1 MPIKKTRARIGP
13 NEELQVCR
21 YALEFRAMQRT
32 KLAEKIQSEVHWSGK
47 PPEIEV
53 LERKISYYR
62 KHAIDDPEDKPWSMA
77 TIDEYPV
84 PPQAIPA
91 ILACW
96 KQCFQDDTVLTIREA
111 KWISRLYALM
121 AEEVRQDFVWRH
133 GVKWLDS
140 EPSHNDKLSTES
152 HPDQSFQRGRKT
164 QTESPFQVEEGASG
178 AIECPK
184 CQSPIGIGPESRRAI
199 CVGCRT
205 EFEIARIPAES
216 EQSETV
222 CKGTS
227 VTKNISP
234 IIGNARELYRYAKGY
249 AHLEI
254 IYDLIGQP
262 FDSTVMDKLLVRTG
276 FQIPNLDEPDSWLP
290 YLALGIKDSKELKEK
305 IRRAINER
313 AHNEEG

>member
-1 MPIKKTRARIGP
+1 MMTKRERAWIGD
-13 NEELQVCR
+13 EQEFQICR
-21 YALEFRAMQRT
+21 YTLEFRNMKRT
-32 KLAEKIQSEVHWSGK
+32 RLAEKIQNEVRWPGK
-47 PPEIEV
+47 APEIEV
-53 LERKISYYR
+53 LERKISHYR
-62 KHAIDDPEDKPWSMA
+62 KQAINYPEDKSWSMA
-77 TIDEYPV
+77 TVDKYPV

-91 ILACW
+91 VLACW
-96 KQCFQDDTVLTIREA
+96 KRCVQNDAALTIREA
-111 KWISRLYALM
+111 KWVSRLYALM
-121 AEEVRQDFVWRH
+121 VEEVRQDFVWRH
-133 GVKWLDS
+133 GVKWLES
-140 EPSHNDKLSTES
+140 EPSCNNEPGTES
-152 HPDQSFQRGRKT
+152 YPSQSSQREFQL
-164 QTESPFQVEEGASG
+164 QVEEGASG

-184 CQSPIGIGPESRRAI
+184 CQSAIGIGPDSRRAI
-199 CVGCRT
+199 CVGCGT
-205 EFEIARIPAES
+205 EFEIVRIPVES
-216 EQSETV
+216 EQSEAV

-234 IIGNARELYRYAKGY
+234 IIGNVRELYRHAKGY

>member
-1 MPIKKTRARIGP
+1 MKRTR
-13 NEELQVCR
+13 
-21 YALEFRAMQRT
+21 
-32 KLAEKIQSEVHWSGK
+32 LAEKIQNEVRWPGK
-47 PPEIEV
+47 APEIEV
-53 LERKISYYR
+53 LERKISHYR
-62 KHAIDDPEDKPWSMA
+62 KQAINYPEDKPWSMA
-77 TIDEYPV
+77 TIDKYPV

-91 ILACW
+91 VLACW
-96 KQCFQDDTVLTIREA
+96 KRCVQNDTVLTIREA
-111 KWISRLYALM
+111 KWVSRLYALVV
-121 AEEVRQDFVWRH
+121 EEVRQDFVWRH
-133 GVKWLDS
+133 GVKWLES
-140 EPSHNDKLSTES
+140 EPSCNNEPGTES
-152 HPDQSFQRGRKT
+152 YPSQSSQR
-164 QTESPFQVEEGASG
+164 EFPLQVEKGASG

-184 CQSPIGIGPESRRAI
+184 CQSVIGIGPDSRRAI
-199 CVGCRT
+199 CVGCGT
-205 EFEIARIPAES
+205 EFEIVRIPVDS
-216 EQSETV
+216 QQSEAV

-227 VTKNISP
+227 VTRNISP
-234 IIGNARELYRYAKGY
+234 IIGNVRELYRYAKGY